1 MRKYLSLIGVLLVLV
16 GFHLMPKAE
25 AQEPYV
31 SPALLLGINFDFSG
45 DDGLEFYPSLSIQV
59 SAGVYDEEYILVSI
73 AGATL
78 GYQLSLGHPS
88 NLYVDLQGGISPL
101 VGAGVGWAWQPST
114 KISSIRGKLFWPSP
128 IGLGIEYDSRKRL
141 KPYLYTAP
149 VGFVPFVAW

>member
-1 MRKYLSLIGVLLVLV
+1 M
-16 GFHLMPKAE
+16 
-25 AQEPYV
+25 
-31 SPALLLGINFDFSG
+31 
-45 DDGLEFYPSLSIQV
+45 

-78 GYQLSLGHPS
+78 GYQLSLGHS
-88 NLYVDLQGGISPL
+88 NNLYVDFQAGISPL

-114 KISSIRGKLFWPSP
+114 KVSSIRGKLFWPSP

-141 KPYLYTAP
+141 KSYLYTAP